1 MNSGSIENP
10 LLLDESLLDEPL
22 PRFSAIR
29 PEHIE
34 AAIRTI
40 VGENL
45 QAIESLLQN
54 PAPDW
59 ATLIQP
65 LHNLNDRLEK
75 AWAPVSHMNAVV
87 QSEALR
93 AAHDACLPVLSD
105 YHTRLGQNAGLFEAF
120 QYIRQSREFDALSVA
135 QKKTIDN
142 ALRDFILSGIGLD
155 EKNKK
160 RFAEIN
166 SKLSELSSNFS
177 NNVMDATQAWKKLVD
192 DESYIA
198 GLPDTARNMARAQA
212 LEKNQQ
218 GFLLTLDAPCYMAV
232 MMYADNRELRR
243 EIYEAYVTRASECGP
258 QAGLFDNSAIIEE
271 VLELRYELAQLL
283 AFADY
288 AEYSLATKMAE
299 SPQHVAD
306 FLWGLVEHS
315 KPAALKEMD
324 DLRKFA
330 KEKYGL
336 GELQSWDIAWVSE
349 KLREQSYAVD
359 QEKLR
364 EYFPL
369 TKVLHGLFAVINRL
383 FSVDITRDFDADLWH
398 ADAESYLVMRNG
410 KAIARFY
417 VDLYARDKKRG
428 GAWMGDCRVRRLL
441 DDGSIQLP
449 VAFLVCNFMPP
460 SEDQPCLLTFSDV
473 TTLFH
478 EFGHGLH
485 HMLTR
490 VDCPAVS
497 GINGVEWDAVELP
510 SQFLENWCWQP
521 GVISIIS
528 SHYRTGETLPVEML
542 EKMLA
547 AKNFQSGM
555 QMLRQLEFALFD
567 FLLHWRQP
575 VPRLVQSTIDS
586 VRQRVAVVPVS
597 SFNRFQNSFSH
608 IFAGGYAAGYYS
620 YKWAEVLSADAF
632 AAFEESDIFDD
643 ATSSRFLTEVLER
656 GGTEDAM
663 SLFRRFR
670 GRAPDIGALLRH
682 SGLAGQARR
691 CA

>member
-1 MNSGSIENP
+1 MNSGCIENP
-10 LLLDESLLDEPL
+10 LLLDELL

-34 AAIRTI
+34 PAIRTI
-40 VGENL
+40 VGENQ
-45 QAIESLLQN
+45 QAIEQLLQN

-59 ATLIQP
+59 GTLIQP

-75 AWAPVSHMNAVV
+75 AWAPISHMNAVV
-87 QSEALR
+87 QNKELR

-105 YHTRLGQNAGLFEAF
+105 YHTRLGQHAGLFEAYQF
-120 QYIRQSREFDALSVA
+120 IRRSKEFDDLSVA
-135 QKKTIDN
+135 QKKSIDN
-142 ALRDFILSGIGLD
+142 ALRDFHLSGIGLD
-155 EKNKK
+155 NEKKK
-160 RFAEIN
+160 RFADI
-166 SKLSELSSNFS
+166 SSRLSELSSVFS
-177 NNVMDATQAWKKLVD
+177 NNVLDSTRAWEKLVCD
-192 DESYIA
+192 DNYIA
-198 GLPDTARNMARAQA
+198 GLPDTAINMARTLA
-212 LEKNQQ
+212 LKKNQQ
-218 GFLLTLDAPCYMAV
+218 GFLLTLDAPCYIPV
-232 MMYADNRELRR
+232 MTYANNRELRK

-271 VLELRYELAQLL
+271 ILELRFELAQLL
-283 AFADY
+283 GFPDY
-288 AEYSLATKMAE
+288 SGYSLATKMAE
-299 SPQHVAD
+299 SPQRVAE
-306 FLWGLVEHS
+306 FLWELVEHS
-315 KPAALKEMD
+315 RPEAIKEVD
-324 DLRKFA
+324 DLRVFA
-330 KEKYGL
+330 KDKYDL
-336 GELQSWDIAWVSE
+336 GELESWDIAWVSE
-349 KLREQSYAVD
+349 KLREQSYLVD

-369 TKVLHGLFAVINRL
+369 SKVLNGLFSVINRL
-383 FSVDITRDFDADLWH
+383 FCVDIVQDFDVDLWH
-398 ADAESYLVMRNG
+398 PDAQSYRIVRNG
-410 KAIARFY
+410 ETTARFY
-417 VDLYARDKKRG
+417 IDLYARENKRG

-460 SEDQPCLLTFSDV
+460 SDSQPCLLTFNDV

-485 HMLTR
+485 HMLTQ
-490 VDCPAVS
+490 VECPAVS

-521 GVISIIS
+521 GVISMIS
-528 SHYRTGETLPVEML
+528 SHYKTGEPLPVEML

-547 AKNFQSGM
+547 AKNYQSGM

-567 FLLHWRQP
+567 FLLHWQRP
-575 VPRLVQSTIDS
+575 APGLVQSTIDS
-586 VRQRVAVVPVS
+586 IRQRVAVVPVP

-670 GRAPDIGALLRH
+670 GREPDIRALLRH
-682 SGLAGQARR
+682 SGLAGQEKG

>member
-1 MNSGSIENP
+1 MNSDPIENP
-10 LLLDESLLDEPL
+10 LLLDEVL

-34 AAIRTI
+34 SAIRAI
-40 VGENL
+40 VEENL
-45 QAIESLLQN
+45 RAIENLLQN

-59 ATLIQP
+59 ETLIQP

-87 QSEALR
+87 QNEELR
-93 AAHDACLPVLSD
+93 AAHDTCLPLLSD
-105 YHTRLGQNAGLFEAF
+105 YHTRLGQHAGLFEAF
-120 QYIRQSREFDALSVA
+120 QLVKLGQEFSSLSVA
-135 QKKTIDN
+135 QKKSIDN
-142 ALRDFILSGIGLD
+142 ALRDFHLSGIGLD
-155 EKNKK
+155 DEKKK
-160 RFAEIN
+160 RFSDI
-166 SKLSELSSNFS
+166 SSRLSELSSLFS
-177 NNVMDATQAWKKLVD
+177 NNVLDATRAWKKLVV
-192 DESYIA
+192 DENYIS
-198 GLPDTARNMARAQA
+198 GLPETARNMARAQA
-212 LEKNQQ
+212 LDKNQQ
-218 GFLLTLDAPCYMAV
+218 GFLLTLDAPCYTAV
-232 MMYADNRELRR
+232 MTYADNRELRR
-243 EIYEAYVTRASECGP
+243 EMYEAYVTRASECGP

-271 VLELRYELAQLL
+271 TLDLRLELARLL
-283 AFADY
+283 GFSDY
-288 AEYSLATKMAE
+288 AEYSLVTKMAE

-306 FLWGLVEHS
+306 FLWDLVKCS
-315 KPAALKEMD
+315 KPAALQEMG
-324 DLRKFA
+324 DLKFFA
-330 KEKYGL
+330 KGKYGL
-336 GELQSWDIAWVSE
+336 DELQGWDIAWVSE
-349 KLREQSYAVD
+349 KLREESYAVD

-369 TKVLHGLFAVINRL
+369 NRVIYGLFSVIKKL
-383 FSVDITRDFDADLWH
+383 FSVDILQEPDIDLWH
-398 ADAESYLVMRNG
+398 PDAESYRIVRNG
-410 KAIARFY
+410 QTIARFY
-417 VDLYARDKKRG
+417 IDLYARDNKRG
-428 GAWMGDCRVRRLL
+428 GAWMGDCRVRRVL

-460 SEDQPCLLTFSDV
+460 SDEQPCLLTFNDV

-485 HMLTR
+485 HMLTQ
-490 VDCPAVS
+490 VDCATVS

-521 GVISIIS
+521 GVIAMIS
-528 SHYRTGETLPVEML
+528 SHYRTGEPLPVDML
-542 EKMLA
+542 EKMLS

-555 QMLRQLEFALFD
+555 QMLRQLEFAVFD
-567 FLLHWRQP
+567 LELHWKRTASQS
-575 VPRLVQSTIDS
+575 VQSMVDDI
-586 VRQRVAVVPVS
+586 RQKVAVVPVS

-632 AAFEESDIFDD
+632 AAFEESDVFDD
-643 ATSSRFLTEVLER
+643 ATSGRFLTEVLER

-670 GRAPDIGALLRH
+670 GREPDIDALLRH
-682 SGLAGQARR
+682 SGLTGQKRA